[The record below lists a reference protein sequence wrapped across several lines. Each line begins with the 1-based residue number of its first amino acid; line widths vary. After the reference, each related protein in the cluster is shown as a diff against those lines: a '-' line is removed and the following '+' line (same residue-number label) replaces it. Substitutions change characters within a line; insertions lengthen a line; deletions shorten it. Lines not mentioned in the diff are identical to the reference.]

1 MNRSRGETVQPGM
14 RTLLI
19 AALFASGLAYSAPA
33 LPILDP
39 ELTIAGNRDRD
50 GGKKKK
56 DEEKE
61 EDCRV
66 SFVTS

>member
-1 MNRSRGETVQPGM
+1 MNRSGLQGVKRGM

-19 AALFASGLAYSAPA
+19 AAQLALGFSSFPPLPIAASGHSLSAA
-33 LPILDP
+33 NDKK
-39 ELTIAGNRDRD
+39 D

-61 EDCRV
+61 EDCALR
-66 SFVTS
+66 SA